1 MINFLTFNTF
11 ITQKVLIIIYYIL
24 VFITPYLL
32 FKYKKGINTFLL
44 IFIIVIGELFLRM
57 FFEMLIGYFDM
68 HDYLHMIVKRG

>member
-1 MINFLTFNTF
+1 
-11 ITQKVLIIIYYIL
+11 VLIIIYYIL

-44 IFIIVIGELFLRM
+44 IAIIVMGELFLRM

-68 HDYLHMIVKRG
+68 HDYLHMIAKRG